1 MPLFLHAASSLT
13 NLLFA
18 GLWQGL
24 AFASLGIFLCALLS
38 RAPASLR
45 HACFVALFLS
55 TLVVPCLRVPQQAS
69 LSRAYGLRVSRW
81 VPASI
86 ASLWIG
92 LVVLRGAQLAFAW
105 RHLCAVRRMAEP
117 VQVQGTGSIRAGGRN
132 VLLWSSNDVSS
143 PCILG
148 FLSPRLLL
156 PKWMV
161 GGMSAFDLQQ
171 IALHEVEHLRR
182 GDDWLN
188 LIVQFG
194 MVLSPLNP
202 FLLWLARRIAVERE
216 LAVDAAVVAHTNQ
229 PLAYASCLTRLAEQR
244 LQCGRLRLAVAA
256 WERKSELVRR
266 VHVLLHRSSAW
277 TRRQSAGAAVSVA
290 AIVLLAVGAIARAPW
305 SVAVQLETLAA
316 VAPQDSAGVIPGH
329 FPDRAQSH
337 PELRSAQ
344 LVQASFHVE
353 PAAPPMT
360 RTMRRMA
367 TSSQRQRGM
376 NAPHGLPAVHLTE
389 AAAVL
394 KRPGSHRNHAVALMQ
409 HSVRFVRAEFTPAY
423 LALPTTDGWL
433 LFQL

>member
-1 MPLFLHAASSLT
+1 MPLFLHSASILT
-13 NLLFA
+13 NFLFA

-24 AFASLGIFLCALLS
+24 AFASLGILMCALLS

-45 HACFVALFLS
+45 HACLVALFLS
-55 TLVVPCLRVPQQAS
+55 TLVVPCLHFSQQAC
-69 LSRAYGLRVSRW
+69 LGRTYGIHMNRW
-81 VPASI
+81 VPVSVV
-86 ASLWIG
+86 SLWMA
-92 LVVLRGAQLAFAW
+92 LVLLRGAQLALAW
-105 RHLCAVRRMAEP
+105 RHLCAVRRTAEP
-117 VQVQGTGSIRAGGRN
+117 VQVQGTGSIRAGGRT
-132 VLLWSSNDVSS
+132 VLLCSSNEVSS

-161 GGMSAFDLQQ
+161 GDMSSFDLRQ
-171 IALHEVEHLRR
+171 IALHEAEHLRR

-202 FLLWLARRIAVERE
+202 FLLWLAKRIDTERE

-244 LQCGRLRLAVAA
+244 LQRGRLRLALAA

-266 VHVLLHRSSAW
+266 VHVLLHHTSAW
-277 TRRQSAGAAVSVA
+277 TRRQSTGAAVSVA
-290 AIVLLAVGAIARAPW
+290 AVVLLAAGAIAHAPW
-305 SVAVQLETLAA
+305 SVAVQVDTTAVMAPQESAS
-316 VAPQDSAGVIPGH
+316 VAPGQFA
-329 FPDRAQSH
+329 DRAQSH

-353 PAAPPMT
+353 TTAPAMT
-360 RTMRRMA
+360 HMMRRMA
-367 TSSQRQRGM
+367 TSSPRQGGIPP
-376 NAPHGLPAVHLTE
+376 PHGMHSVHLTE
-389 AAAVL
+389 ATAVL
-394 KRPGSHRNHAVALMQ
+394 KRPGSYRKHAVIVTQGGA
-409 HSVRFVRAEFTPAY
+409 RFVRAEFRPAY
-423 LALPTTDGWL
+423 LALPTINGWL